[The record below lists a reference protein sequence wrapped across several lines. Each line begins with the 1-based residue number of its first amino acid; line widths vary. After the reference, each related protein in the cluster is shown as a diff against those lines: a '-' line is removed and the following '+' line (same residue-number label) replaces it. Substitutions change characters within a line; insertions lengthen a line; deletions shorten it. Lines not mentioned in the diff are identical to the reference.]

1 MAEKERFLDVAIIGA
16 GAAGVGMS
24 FTIQQLGIERYLAF
38 ERDKIG
44 ASFAK
49 WTKGMRFITPSFTS
63 NNFGSPHLNAITY
76 NTSPAFTLKEEHP
89 TGEQYAQYLRGVVKG
104 YDLQIQEGIEVK
116 SIEETDK
123 GFLLNTSMGEV
134 VAKFVIWAA
143 GEFQYP
149 NLTPFAGAEY
159 GIHNTQVDDWRTL
172 DGDDFL
178 IIGGYESG
186 IDAAFHL
193 TKAGKRVKILDSRKT
208 WEEKDSDPSISL
220 STYTL
225 ERLKKAQATE
235 KMELIGET
243 KVEKIVKENGHF
255 IVKTTNENNRK
266 VEYQT
271 KSAPILATGFDGS
284 LKLVRE
290 FFEFD
295 ENGYILLSE
304 NDESTIAP
312 NLFLVGSQVRHDK
325 VIFCFIYKFRQR
337 FPIVAKAIGE
347 RMNLDLSILEEY
359 KKRGMYLDDLS
370 CCREQC
376 EC

>member
-1 MAEKERFLDVAIIGA
+1 MEKERVLDVAIIGA

-24 FTIQQLGIERYLAF
+24 YTLQQLGIERYLTF
-38 ERDKIG
+38 ERDQIG
-44 ASFAK
+44 SSFQK

-63 NNFGSPHLNAITY
+63 NNFGSPDLNAITY

-89 TGEQYAQYLRGVVKG
+89 TGEQYAQYLRGVAKG
-104 YDLQIQEGIEVK
+104 YDLHIQEGIEVSSIQK
-116 SIEETDK
+116 SSK
-123 GFLLNTSMGEV
+123 GFVLQTSMGEIISR
-134 VAKFVIWAA
+134 FVIWAA

-149 NLTPFAGAEY
+149 NLTPFAGAEH

-172 DGDDFL
+172 DGDDFV

-193 TKAGKRVKILDSRKT
+193 TKFGKRARILDFNKT

-235 KMELIGET
+235 RLELIGET
-243 KVEKIVKENGHF
+243 KVEKIIQDDGYF
-255 IVKTTNENNRK
+255 IVQTSSKSKGPIEYKT
-266 VEYQT
+266 
-271 KSAPILATGFDGS
+271 SAPPILATGFDGS
-284 LKLVRE
+284 LKLVRD

-295 ENGYILLSE
+295 ENGYIVLSE
-304 NDESTIAP
+304 TDESTVTP
-312 NLFLVGSQVRHDK
+312 NLFLIGSQVRHDK

-359 KKRGMYLDDLS
+359 RKRGMYLDDLS